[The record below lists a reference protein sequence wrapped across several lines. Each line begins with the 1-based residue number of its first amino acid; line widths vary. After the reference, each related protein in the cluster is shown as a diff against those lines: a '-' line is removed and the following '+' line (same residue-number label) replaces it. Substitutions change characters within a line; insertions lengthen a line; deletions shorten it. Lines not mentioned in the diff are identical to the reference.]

1 MAAQGNY
8 ASVPR
13 SPGVT
18 ISTAN
23 ANRDGTGT
31 LGTVMTGA
39 TRNMAADPPLSGG
52 SRIDGLTIAA
62 RGTTTAGAVRLFL
75 HDGSTAR
82 FIGEITVPPRVPSAT
97 VEAWA
102 VRLSRDNCDFLPLI
116 LAAGASLRASTEKAE
131 SFDVQVTNGGDF

>member
-13 SPGVT
+13 SAGAT

-31 LGTVMTGA
+31 LGTVMTGPA
-39 TRNMAADPPLSGG
+39 RNLGADPPLAGG

-62 RGTTTAGAVRLFL
+62 RGPTTAGAVRLFV
-75 HDGSTAR
+75 HDGAAAR
-82 FIGEITVPPRVPSAT
+82 FIGEVIVPPRVPSASLA
-97 VEAWA
+97 AWSVA
-102 VRLSRDNCDFLPLI
+102 LNRDNCSFLPII
-116 LAAGASLRASTEKAE
+116 LAAGASLRASTERAE
-131 SFDVQVTNGGDF
+131 AFDVQVVSGGDF

>member
-13 SPGVT
+13 NGGVT

-39 TRNMAADPPLSGG
+39 TRNTSANPPLTGG
-52 SRIDGLTIAA
+52 SRIDGLAFAA
-62 RGTTTAGAVRLFL
+62 RGTTTAGMIRLFI
-75 HDGSTAR
+75 HDGTSNRLFA
-82 FIGEITVPPRVPSAT
+82 EIPVQAVTPSAT
-97 VEAWA
+97 VAAWSA
-102 VRLSRDNCDFLPLI
+102 RATPETADFMPIVLGDGQTLK
-116 LAAGASLRASTEKAE
+116 ASTEKAE
-131 SFDVQVTNGGDF
+131 SFDVIPFRAGDF